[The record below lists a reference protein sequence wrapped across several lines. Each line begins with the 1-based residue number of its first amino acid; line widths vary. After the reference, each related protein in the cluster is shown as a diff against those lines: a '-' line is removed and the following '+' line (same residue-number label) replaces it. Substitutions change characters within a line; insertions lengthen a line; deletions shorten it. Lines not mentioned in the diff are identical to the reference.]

1 MQERRRPHPQKLKL
15 PPPAARRRQV
25 AAWGEGRGGWKE
37 GAGGGRPSQKE
48 RWRVPQ
54 PPNRSEIG
62 DLGEIAGDSHS
73 EEAADPPAAAGLAA
87 PAAAGVGGRGASPWL
102 ARSPLRMFV
111 VLSAGTG
118 LWAGSFDE
126 ASGEDD
132 AVVGVS
138 VVAVALARWNFAAA
152 VDQSSDEQTSHMR
165 SLARNFVKKAGTRIV
180 GFIEYPIQLVA
191 RLRDPHP
198 SPPGFASD
206 IIRALAG
213 QTVLIKA
220 SYSDDEVAST
230 DGEVTTR

>member
-1 MQERRRPHPQKLKL
+1 M
-15 PPPAARRRQV
+15 
-25 AAWGEGRGGWKE
+25 
-37 GAGGGRPSQKE
+37 
-48 RWRVPQ
+48 
-54 PPNRSEIG
+54 
-62 DLGEIAGDSHS
+62 
-73 EEAADPPAAAGLAA
+73 
-87 PAAAGVGGRGASPWL
+87 
-102 ARSPLRMFV
+102 RMFV
-111 VLSAGTG
+111 VLSASTG

-138 VVAVALARWNFAAA
+138 VMAVALARSWNFVAA

-165 SLARNFVKKAGTRIV
+165 SLARNFAKKAGTRIV

-220 SYSDDEVAST
+220 PYSNDEVASVV
-230 DGEVTTR
+230 GEVTTRWSQEGAVPAAFARLTQGLAASVALGGAGVLHAVALTRKVNRQR